1 MVFIG
6 IPFIYPFSF
15 FSTYSKPPTK
25 PYSGYSEGIY
35 GFKIVSGRII
45 SASNLQ
51 MTSNSSGFWVFKP
64 FLKHATTF
72 EPG

>member
-15 FSTYSKPPTK
+15 FSTYSKPPTN

-51 MTSNSSGFWVFKP
+51 MIQILQDFGSSNHF
-64 FLKHATTF
+64 
-72 EPG
+72 